1 MSNTLVGAI
10 LPTVTQQTLSR
21 LSAQRGVDETSDA
34 ACLAEIVVNQHGED
48 GHAGAP
54 AVCYSAACQ
63 AAYAVL
69 HGDPRS
75 SNGQPRLW

>member
-1 MSNTLVGAI
+1 MSYLNGAT
-10 LPTVTQQTLSR
+10 LPTNTQQTLSR
-21 LSAQRGVDETSDA
+21 LSAERGVDESSDA
-34 ACLAEIVVNQHGED
+34 ACLAGIVVNQHAED
-48 GHAGAP
+48 GHAGTP

-63 AAYAVL
+63 AAHAVL